1 MIAITMIA
9 QPPMAAI
16 RQNFCLRKNSAI
28 AMNIGRN
35 IA

>member
-1 MIAITMIA
+1 MIATTMIA
-9 QPPMAAI
+9 QPAIAAM
-16 RQNFCLRKNSAI
+16 RQNFCLRKNSAM